1 MTKRRLAGLP
11 ADEFLSHY
19 WRRRPLLARRA
30 LPQHAA
36 LVRRETLFE
45 LAERED
51 LESRMVLRGGGRWRV
66 RHGPF
71 SRRDL
76 ARLPRAGWTLLVQ
89 GVERALPEAWKL
101 LQEFRFI
108 PYWRLDD
115 LMVSYA
121 PAGGGVGP
129 HFDSYDVF
137 LLQGGGS
144 RRWRVSQQRDLAL
157 RDGAP
162 LKLLRRFRPEQEWVL
177 HPGDLLY
184 LPPRCAHDGVALE
197 DCITY
202 SIGFRVPCAQELGRR
217 FLEYLQEHLR
227 LAGSSADP
235 RPAPARRPA
244 RLEEAMLRR
253 AAALLGRI
261 RWSGGD
267 VVRFLGCYL
276 TEPAPQV
283 VFARPA
289 RPLSG
294 RAFVARAQRAGL
306 SLAPATRMLY
316 RGGALFINGEQC
328 TAGPAAARLLSALAD
343 RRSLAPRTR
352 LDRESARRLY
362 QWYRAGYIE
371 LADVK

>member
-1 MTKRRLAGLP
+1 M
-11 ADEFLSHY
+11 
-19 WRRRPLLARRA
+19 LARRA
-30 LPQHAA
+30 LPQHAD
-36 LVRRETLFE
+36 LVRRETLFG
-45 LAERED
+45 LAARED
-51 LESRMVLRGGGRWRV
+51 LESRLVLRSGGRWRV
-66 RHGPF
+66 HHGPF

-101 LQEFRFI
+101 LQEFASI

-144 RRWRVSQQRDLAL
+144 RRWQVSQQRDLAL
-157 RDGAP
+157 REGAP
-162 LKLLRRFRPEQEWVL
+162 LKLLRRFRPQQEWVL

-184 LPPRCAHDGVALE
+184 LPPRCAHDGVAIE

-202 SIGFRVPCAQELGRR
+202 SIGFRVPSAQELGDR

-227 LAGSSADP
+227 LAAPWTDP

-244 RLEEAMLRR
+244 RLEEAVLRR
-253 AAALLGRI
+253 AVALLGRI
-261 RWSGGD
+261 RWSGND
-267 VVRFLGCYL
+267 IARFLGCCL
-276 TEPAPQV
+276 TEPKPQV
-283 VFARPA
+283 VFARPV
-289 RPLSG
+289 RPLTG
-294 RAFVARAQRAGL
+294 RAFVARARRAGL
-306 SLAPATRMLY
+306 RLAPATRMLH
-316 RGGALFINGEQC
+316 RGGTLFINGEEC
-328 TAGPAAARLLSALAD
+328 AVAPAAARLLAALAD
-343 RRSLAPRTR
+343 RRSLPPHAP

-371 LADVK
+371 LDEAK